1 MAHVLSIAERE
12 AFLAEA
18 RVAVISIACS
28 GRGPLSV
35 PIWYS
40 YAPGGELGLWMD
52 AASRKVTLLRR
63 EGHLTLC
70 VQDTAR
76 PYRYVSVEGPVT
88 QINPIDCDTELR
100 PLVARY
106 LGTAA
111 VDGYLAGFGGP
122 EGVRGDVYVRVR
134 PEHWRAEQ
142 L

>member
-1 MAHVLSIAERE
+1 MAHHLSGAERE
-12 AFLAEA
+12 SFLAEA
-18 RVAVISIACS
+18 RVAVISIACA

-40 YAPGGELGLWMD
+40 YVPGGEIGLWMD
-52 AASRKVTLLRR
+52 GASRKVALLRR
-63 EGHLTLC
+63 AMRLTLV
-70 VQDTAR
+70 VQDTSR

-88 QINPIDCDTELR
+88 QMNPIDYDAELR
-100 PLVARY
+100 PLVGRY
-106 LGTAA
+106 LGEAA

-122 EGVRGDVYVRVR
+122 EGVRGDVCVRVR

>member
-1 MAHVLSIAERE
+1 MSHVLSITERE
-12 AFLAEA
+12 AFLAEV
-18 RVAVISIACS
+18 RVAVISIACP

-63 EGHLTLC
+63 EGRLTLC
-70 VQDTAR
+70 VQDTSR

-88 QINPIDCDTELR
+88 QMNPIDCDAELR

-106 LGTAA
+106 LGAAA
-111 VDGYLAGFGGP
+111 VERYLDGFGGP
-122 EGVRGDVYVRVR
+122 AGVRGDVYVRVR